1 MTSQEKSI
9 TFIRHTDCHTWH
21 NAQTMQTPGQRI
33 RIARENA
40 GYDNQGEFAKVLG
53 ISQSTLSEI
62 ESGESKLPSAP
73 VLIKMCELLKKS
85 TRWILYGEEG
95 DLSWPT
101 KEEIDLLNTFRDMS
115 QASREALVVT
125 AKALASKR
133 DK

>member
-9 TFIRHTDCHTWH
+9 TFIQHTDCHTWH

-85 TRWILYGEEG
+85 PRWILYGEEC